1 MAILKA
7 SVGAAEGI
15 EVVRRHE
22 EGIPQRDFGGAGDIA
37 VVVNALGV
45 PRDDR
50 VPEAEG
56 GAGELDRD
64 RRVDL
69 RFVACV
75 RVNAIADE
83 LRQELGVGDVC
94 EFRRDDGARFLVKLV
109 SAPVRMRVMQAVDL
123 PIVLAHE

>member
-1 MAILKA
+1 M
-7 SVGAAEGI
+7 
-15 EVVRRHE
+15 
-22 EGIPQRDFGGAGDIA
+22 
-37 VVVNALGV
+37 
-45 PRDDR
+45 
-50 VPEAEG
+50 PEAEG

-69 RFVACV
+69 RLEACV

-94 EFRRDDGARFLVKLV
+94 EFRGDDGARFLVELV

-123 PIVLAHE
+123 RIVLAHE